1 MTASRLDAWTDRLV
15 GLASLLAVLA
25 AVELAVRLGLTNGA
39 LVPRPTAVAQRAF
52 DIVASGGLLAPLA
65 DTLFLLFAAYLGAS
79 AIAIVTGLAMGRFP
93 AIHDLLEPTIESI
106 RPLPKI
112 ALLPLLILLLGLG
125 TPMKLTVV
133 GLTAF
138 FPVLIN
144 TIQGAKGVDPV
155 LIDTARTF
163 GHGNL
168 TILRKII
175 LPSAM
180 PLILAGMRIGLAL
193 ALIVVVTTEMV
204 VGTGGLGFLIVD
216 MQRSFKVLD
225 MYAWLVILALVG
237 LVLNALFVAIERR
250 AVHWSAQDA

>member
-1 MTASRLDAWTDRLV
+1 MTASRAVWIDRLI
-15 GLASLLAVLA
+15 GLAGIVSVLTG
-25 AVELAVRLGLTNGA
+25 VELAVRFGLVNGA
-39 LVPRPTAVAQRAF
+39 FVPRPTGVMLRTF
-52 DIVASGGLLAPLA
+52 DIVATGTLLWPLA
-65 DTLFLLFAAYLGAS
+65 TTLSLLFAAYIGAS
-79 AIAIVTGLAMGRFP
+79 VVAVVVGLVMGRSP
-93 AIHDLLEPTIESI
+93 AVNGLLEPTFEVI

-112 ALLPLLILLLGLG
+112 ALLPLLILMLGLG

-163 GHGNL
+163 GLGPVATL
-168 TILRKII
+168 CKII
-175 LPSAM
+175 LPAAL
-180 PLILAGMRIGLAL
+180 PLILAGMRVGLAL
-193 ALIVVVTTEMV
+193 ALIVMVTTEMV

-225 MYAWLVILALVG
+225 MYAWLVVLAAVG
-237 LVLNALFVAIERR
+237 LVLNGLFVAIERR
-250 AVHWSAQDA
+250 AVHWIMQEG